1 MASLQRIPGI
11 FSSERRRVRLSP
23 RVLLVTIAAATLCG
37 CERAAESSTAAP
49 WSDVITVRDAAVLPP
64 QIRAQ
69 RVPVGLPNDRNPD
82 LVPLPSGALLLA
94 LSQPMSNANGSY
106 QENLILYRSKDGG
119 ETWGKRGIL
128 PLLGR
133 EPHFSVLHDGTL
145 FLTARLLAQD
155 HRNKEGY
162 DHAVLYRST
171 DGGESWSALPILAQ
185 DVPGAAPRAETRTSR
200 NILELQDGT
209 LVMGVSAGSSTDYL
223 WRSSDEGQTWT
234 RSLGSRVEG
243 YDVSAQGRPWYGE
256 TILFQPRNGELLA
269 IAPTPANAVA
279 PFPDTQSPS
288 VADDTD
294 RMVLFRSSDG
304 GRTWALAAD
313 IGDYY
318 GETHPSLLRLTD
330 GRMLFTF
337 SGRGSRP
344 PRGLQA
350 VLGVER
356 PGGFSLN
363 FATDRMILDEQ
374 APVPE
379 AHDGGFGNTVR
390 LPGGQLV
397 SAYSYSDS
405 GNETHCEVVRW
416 VLPYY
421 VTVADAWAR

>member
-1 MASLQRIPGI
+1 MLLAEWRRAWLSPPVLIMAIFAASL
-11 FSSERRRVRLSP
+11 F
-23 RVLLVTIAAATLCG
+23 G
-37 CERAAESSTAAP
+37 CERAADTSASAP

-69 RVPVGLPNDRNPD
+69 RVAVGLPNDRNPD

-94 LSQPMSNANGSY
+94 LSRPVTNANGAY

-119 ETWGKRGIL
+119 GTWGRRELL

-145 FLTARLLAQD
+145 FLTARLLSTD

-185 DVPGAAPRAETRTSR
+185 SVPGAAPRAETRTSR
-200 NILELQDGT
+200 NVLELQDGT
-209 LVMGVSAGSSTDYL
+209 LVMGVSAGSSADYL
-223 WRSSDEGQTWT
+223 WRSSDEGQTWN
-234 RSLGSRVEG
+234 RSLASQVEG
-243 YDVSAQGRPWYGE
+243 YEVSLQGRPWYGE
-256 TILFQPRNGELLA
+256 MILFQARNGELLG
-269 IAPTPANAVA
+269 IARTPANAVA
-279 PFPDTQSPS
+279 PFPDTQTPS
-288 VADDTD
+288 VTDDTD
-294 RMVLFRSSDG
+294 RMVLFRSADG
-304 GRTWALAAD
+304 GRTWAVAAD
-313 IGDYY
+313 VGDYY
-318 GETHPSLLRLTD
+318 GEMHPSLLRLTD

-337 SGRGSRP
+337 SARGSRP
-344 PRGLQA
+344 PLGLQA

-363 FATDRMILDEQ
+363 FATDRMILDEK
-374 APVPE
+374 APERE

-390 LPGGQLV
+390 LPGGQLL
-397 SAYSYSDS
+397 SAYSYPGSD
-405 GNETHCEVVRW
+405 NQTHAEVVRW